1 MKQMD
6 IIIEAYKSLPEE
18 QRKIFYKYMGIMPA
32 LVANV
37 DNCQKVLTFAQEN
50 GIELITAKSLARFL
64 AEDISTIEKH
74 FMHYKKAGYERIILA
89 NPELIRFDAEEVLKR
104 INQCIKAGKGIEID
118 GRFAEFLFDDLQWK
132 NVRENLHLEEVSME
146 DLEKKGKDIES
157 VDLHVSARI
166 PNKESYK
173 DLELKLFAND
183 PLDLNPEQFER
194 YLEISN
200 LLKNVRESLYG
211 VNADAE
217 NVRIS
222 SDMVISKLIGNVS
235 DITPDNNL
243 SNKDIVKACLYYC
256 NRETNLD
263 DGIDKVIDNLAV
275 SQENKRGL

>member
-32 LVANV
+32 LIANA

-50 GIELITAKSLARFL
+50 GIELVTAKSKARFL
-64 AEDISTIEKH
+64 EEDLSVIEKH
-74 FMHYKKAGYERIILA
+74 FMAYKKAGYERIILA

-118 GRFAEFLFDDLQWK
+118 GRFAEFLFDDHQWE
-132 NVRENLHLEEVSME
+132 NVRKNLHLEEVSME
-146 DLEKKGKDIES
+146 DPEKKDKVIES
-157 VDLHVSARI
+157 VDLHDSARK

-183 PLDLNPEQFER
+183 SLDLNPEQFER

-222 SDMVISKLIGNVS
+222 SDMVISKLIG
-235 DITPDNNL
+235 TPDNNL

-263 DGIDKVIDNLAV
+263 DEIDKEIDNLAV